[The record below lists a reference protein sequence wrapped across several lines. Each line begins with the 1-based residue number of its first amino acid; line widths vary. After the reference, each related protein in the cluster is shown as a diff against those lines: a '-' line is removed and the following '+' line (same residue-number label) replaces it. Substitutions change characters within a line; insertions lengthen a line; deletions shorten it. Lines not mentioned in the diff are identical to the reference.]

1 MASDTTLNQILEAAR
16 KELLELSTR
25 SRLLHTPRKST
36 RSGVLEIV
44 DEHSD
49 HVFRLLVNEGRS
61 FTFLATQET
70 EEADGEAAP
79 SPRPLIEEE
88 VDEKGVPARFT
99 DTKLQTQLPAEA
111 LDRRL
116 LRIFHDARTVEEEQ
130 GVNIL
135 YLALGFLKWF
145 ESDSSDVE
153 RFAPLILLPVSL
165 ERQSA
170 RSRFTLRYRE
180 EEITTNLSLQAKLN
194 LEFGLD
200 LPELP
205 DAEDLIPGN
214 YFAEVQQA
222 VSGMRR
228 WEIGHS
234 AMVLGFFSF
243 AKFLMY
249 RDLEPANWPNDR
261 PLASAGLVRPLLD
274 EGFESASSLDGE
286 EHSVDSI
293 IPVERMTHIR
303 DADSSQMLAIEQVR
317 RGSHLVIQGPPGTGK
332 SQTIANLIA
341 AAVKEGKKVLFVAE
355 KMAALEVVQ
364 RRLDEVG
371 LAPICLELHSHKA
384 KKRAVL
390 EELRQTLELGAS
402 DRRPGPDAHPAIGG
416 GS

>member
-1 MASDTTLNQILEAAR
+1 MASDTTLNRILEAAR

-25 SRLLHTPRKST
+25 SRLLHTPRKSS

-49 HVFRLLVNEGRS
+49 HVFRLMVDEGRT
-61 FTFLATQET
+61 FTFLATKEQDDDEN
-70 EEADGEAAP
+70 GSG
-79 SPRPLIEEE
+79 SPDQSPLPVID
-88 VDEKGVPARFT
+88 DEDDENGVPARFT
-99 DTKLQTQLPAEA
+99 DSKLQTALTADA

-145 ESDSSDVE
+145 ESDSSEIE

-180 EEITTNLSLQAKLN
+180 EEITTNLSLQAKLK

-205 DAEDLIPGN
+205 DAEDLLPGD
-214 YFAEVQQA
+214 YFAQVQSA

-228 WEIGHS
+228 WDVNHG

-249 RDLEPANWPNDR
+249 RDLDPANWPHDR
-261 PLASAGLVRPLLD
+261 
-274 EGFESASSLDGE
+274 
-286 EHSVDSI
+286 
-293 IPVERMTHIR
+293 
-303 DADSSQMLAIEQVR
+303 
-317 RGSHLVIQGPPGTGK
+317 
-332 SQTIANLIA
+332 
-341 AAVKEGKKVLFVAE
+341 
-355 KMAALEVVQ
+355 
-364 RRLDEVG
+364 
-371 LAPICLELHSHKA
+371 
-384 KKRAVL
+384 
-390 EELRQTLELGAS
+390 
-402 DRRPGPDAHPAIGG
+402 
-416 GS
+416 